1 MQLTDATSNLVA
13 LDRQFLWHPFTP
25 NISWLHPDYSPLILQ
40 SAQRST
46 LTDTNGTTY
55 LDGNSSIWT
64 NIHGHSHPH
73 ILRAIIEQLQQL
85 DHSSLLGLSHP
96 AAIRLAATLSQ
107 LISQG
112 QHRIFLSSDGSS
124 AIEAALKI
132 SYQSWQQSAEPQRRH
147 FITFQQ
153 NYHGDTIGA
162 MSLGG
167 SASMHA
173 PFEPLLF
180 PTQKILPPACYRCP
194 HNKAPFSPNDAR
206 LTRQCQWQCID
217 ALEAAVLEK
226 KDTLA
231 AVIMEPRVQ
240 GAAGM
245 WMHPHG
251 YLERAAPII
260 QSSAAHWILDEILT
274 GFGRTGALFAFQHE
288 IPAPHIIALGK
299 GLSGGTMPIAATA
312 IQETIFQNFSGPFHH
327 TFFHGH
333 SYSGHPPSCA
343 AALANLELFQKENT
357 LERLQ
362 PLIRQMHAESQIFWQ
377 HPNVGDVRQE
387 GFILAVELVKDR
399 ITKEPFPPEKRL
411 AYHICE
417 RARHYQLITRGIY
430 NTLILIPPLTTTS
443 DELNLMIHALHCALY
458 DILPAAC
465 HQT

>member
-1 MQLTDATSNLVA
+1 MPNLDPTQPLIA
-13 LDRQFLWHPFTP
+13 LDRQYLWHPFTH
-25 NISWLHPDYSPLILQ
+25 NDTWLDPQYIPLCVQ
-40 SAQRST
+40 SAQGRT
-46 LTDTNGTTY
+46 LIDIHGNAY

-64 NIHGHSHPH
+64 SIHGHAHPH
-73 ILRAIIEQLQQL
+73 ILQAIIRQLQQL

-96 AAIRLAATLSQ
+96 AAIHLAATLSQ

-112 QHRIFLSSDGSS
+112 QHRIFYSSDGSS

-132 SYQSWQQSAEPQRRH
+132 SYQSWQQSSEPQRRH

-167 SASMHA
+167 STSMHA

-194 HNKAPFSPNDAR
+194 HNQAPFSPNDAR

-217 ALEAAVLEK
+217 ALESAINSQKE
-226 KDTLA
+226 TLA

-260 QSSAAHWILDEILT
+260 QASGAHWILDEILT
-274 GFGRTGALFAFQHE
+274 GFGRTGTLFAFQHE
-288 IPAPHIIALGK
+288 IPAPTIIALGK

-312 IQETIFQNFSGPFHH
+312 VQEPIFQNFNGPFHH

-387 GFILAVELVKDR
+387 GFILAIELVKDP

-411 AYHICE
+411 AYHITE
-417 RARHYQLITRGIY
+417 RARHYHLITRGIY
-430 NTLILIPPLTTTS
+430 NTLILIPPLTTTA
-443 DELNLMIHALHCALY
+443 DELTRMIEALHHALH
-458 DILPAAC
+458 DTIP
-465 HQT
+465 H